1 MLARNVS
8 YEDCSDTEMR
18 GIQIT
23 PGYMA
28 IKSSEILEELA
39 SLRIQ
44 YVRIAVSTVMKLE
57 GSTVKVKLSLINHP
71 P

>member
-1 MLARNVS
+1 
-8 YEDCSDTEMR
+8 MR

-44 YVRIAVSTVMKLE
+44 YVQYSCIDGYEIGRI
-57 GSTVKVKLSLINHP
+57 
-71 P
+71 